1 MNDNNP
7 IRYHLDEAKLRDDL
21 KDSALAMW
29 TDALIKAVHDR
40 GNELHHGRMPKWQ
53 AALDALPT
61 LPITKIDL
69 DHELGVSVLTDVEV
83 AADQLRNNDSVTD
96 FGSHKNSRE
105 IVNEYASE
113 KTSEHVSEQAQAL
126 EPALKELMPWRKGP
140 YRIAHV
146 CIDTEWRS
154 DWKWNR
160 VYPHISPLQNRT
172 VLDVGCGSGYHMW
185 RMRAQGA
192 KTVLGID
199 PLLLFPMQ
207 FQAIQHYIN
216 DPNVGMLP
224 LTMETLPEN
233 MQLFD
238 TVFSMGVLYHRR
250 DPHAHLQE
258 LMQTLT
264 DGGELV
270 LETLVSLGE
279 EATALDIDGRYA
291 RMRNIWTL
299 PSVPLLARWIKDA
312 GFINIRCVSVDITSR
327 LEQRT
332 TEWMPHE
339 SLIESLDPEDL
350 SRTVEGHPRPRR
362 AVMIATKPD

>member
-1 MNDNNP
+1 MSNEINP
-7 IRYHLDEAKLRDDL
+7 ICYRLDEAALRDNL
-21 KDSALAMW
+21 KESTLANW
-29 TDALIKAVHDR
+29 TDALINAVHAR

-53 AALDALPT
+53 AALDALPA
-61 LPITKIDL
+61 LPVTKIDL
-69 DHELGVSVLTDVEV
+69 DHELGVSVLTNVEV
-83 AADQLRNNDSVTD
+83 AQDALRKQDSSNV
-96 FGSHKNSRE
+96 SQ
-105 IVNEYASE
+105 NEDKVKQKSVPVDESE
-113 KTSEHVSEQAQAL
+113 DAQAL
-126 EPALKELMPWRKGP
+126 ELALKELMPWRKGP
-140 YRIAHV
+140 FRIAHV
-146 CIDTEWRS
+146 TIDTEWRS

-160 VYPHISPLQNRT
+160 VYPHISPLQDRT

-207 FQAIQHYIN
+207 FQAVQHYVN
-216 DPNVGMLP
+216 DPNVCMLP
-224 LTMETLPEN
+224 LTMETLPAN

-250 DPHAHLQE
+250 DPHAHLNE
-258 LMQTLT
+258 LMQTMRA
-264 DGGELV
+264 GGELV

-299 PSVPLLARWIKDA
+299 PSVPLLAQWIKEA
-312 GFINIRCVSVDITSR
+312 GFTNIRCVSVDITSR

-339 SLIESLDPEDL
+339 SLIESLDPDNL
-350 SRTVEGHPRPRR
+350 SLTVEGHPRPRR
-362 AVMIATKPD
+362 AVMIATKPA